1 MLFPPLFVSNL
12 FKSRFMRTLRFK
24 YLEELNV
31 NIWGFDGGIFAASL
45 SGYLVFDHKDTTALI
60 RICSVYICLIIRCM
74 SCALSCH
81 FFQSICYAIVFRN
94 KHESKLIIF
103 YVISNT
109 ICLNFFLGQTFR
121 HTLYPSYKSN
131 RGPTPDTIVQGLQYL
146 KASIKAMSIKVIEVR
161 GLPLLQMVR
170 WVGCLQVKTG
180 LWLVTQEHS
189 PLM

>member
-1 MLFPPLFVSNL
+1 
-12 FKSRFMRTLRFK
+12 
-24 YLEELNV
+24 
-31 NIWGFDGGIFAASL
+31 
-45 SGYLVFDHKDTTALI
+45 
-60 RICSVYICLIIRCM
+60 M
-74 SCALSCH
+74 SSALSCH

-146 KASIKAMSIKVIEVR
+146 KASIKAMSIKVIEVK

-180 LWLVTQEHS
+180 LGLFEKLFVHLCNIFNKWFMCLQNNTIAT
-189 PLM
+189 LI